1 MGSGIWVDANTH
13 EPVGRK
19 NKNKDNAIKIA
30 KPAKFSPDI
39 GNTKCCQ
46 YEACNY
52 TFTKANTMNY
62 TKAGGFAYAHR
73 SDLTLIYSNN
83 TTQNRIYILTT
94 MPDCLKSNSMHHKGS
109 RKGDGTPLA
118 QTLVASR
125 ATNTD
130 LYNNLFALK
139 FPK

>member
-73 SDLTLIYSNN
+73 SDQI
-83 TTQNRIYILTT
+83 
-94 MPDCLKSNSMHHKGS
+94 HHKGS